1 MDGPTRTCPT
11 DAWKGNAAM
20 PKLRNL
26 VAVAAGTTTL
36 GGAAFWVAVRP
47 WWHGWGIDPGEAVK
61 LLPGDDIVPNA
72 PVSDTRAVTIDAPP
86 SAVWPWLVQMGFGR
100 GGWYSYDVVDMKGK
114 SAERIL
120 PEFQTLT
127 VGDIAPTHP
136 GGGFEVKVIEPGH
149 ALVLY
154 LDTDLVRSQAEAAKS
169 HAAETSPANLQ
180 AAGAL
185 MGTAQPTE
193 FAASWAFVV
202 EPLADDRTRL
212 IERFRIKFDD
222 GDRPWTRFTLPFMG
236 FGVFVMVRKQLL
248 GIRARVERNQPPAT
262 LAG

>member
-1 MDGPTRTCPT
+1 
-11 DAWKGNAAM
+11 
-20 PKLRNL
+20 
-26 VAVAAGTTTL
+26 
-36 GGAAFWVAVRP
+36 
-47 WWHGWGIDPGEAVK
+47 
-61 LLPGDDIVPNA
+61 
-72 PVSDTRAVTIDAPP
+72 
-86 SAVWPWLVQMGFGR
+86 
-100 GGWYSYDVVDMKGK
+100 
-114 SAERIL
+114 
-120 PEFQTLT
+120 
-127 VGDIAPTHP
+127 
-136 GGGFEVKVIEPGH
+136 VIEPGH

-222 GDRPWTRFTLPFMG
+222 DDRPWTRFTLPFMG

-248 GIRARVERNQPPAT
+248 GIRARVERSEPPAT